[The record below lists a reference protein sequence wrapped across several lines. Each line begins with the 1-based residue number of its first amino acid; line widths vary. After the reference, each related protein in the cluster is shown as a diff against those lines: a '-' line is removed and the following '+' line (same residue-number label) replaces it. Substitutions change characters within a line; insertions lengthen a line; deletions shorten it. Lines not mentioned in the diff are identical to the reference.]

1 MNPRPRAV
9 GDDHVD
15 RPEVQARRRASRPV
29 LMARRLPAGPQARRA
44 CRPRGGAL
52 PAPRF
57 APLLLPAARLR
68 AVRRHAFPVAI
79 AAGLHLFPSRTEK
92 LSPPAPM
99 VLPLVGRESRSPPLS
114 APPEPQGSG
123 GAFFLPIPPL
133 SRALPRV
140 AAWRCCFCAAV
151 RPRAFLPVRH
161 NFFTFARIR

>member
-57 APLLLPAARLR
+57 APLLLSAARLR

-123 GAFFLPIPPL
+123 GAFFLP
-133 SRALPRV
+133 
-140 AAWRCCFCAAV
+140 
-151 RPRAFLPVRH
+151 LPVFR
-161 NFFTFARIR
+161 TLCLALLLGVVAFALLCSRGHFCLCAIISLHLRV

>member
-52 PAPRF
+52 PAPRL
-57 APLLLPAARLR
+57 APLLLSAARLR

-123 GAFFLPIPPL
+123 RAFFCPYP
-133 SRALPRV
+133 SFARFD
-140 AAWRCCFCAAV
+140 WRCCLGCCFCAAV

>member
-52 PAPRF
+52 PAPRL
-57 APLLLPAARLR
+57 APSLLLAAR
-68 AVRRHAFPVAI
+68 AVRRHAFLVAI
-79 AAGLHLFPSRTEK
+79 AAGIHLFPSRTEK

-123 GAFFLPIPPL
+123 GAFFCPYP
-133 SRALPRV
+133 SFARV
-140 AAWRCCFCAAV
+140 VWRCCLGLLLLRGCAA
-151 RPRAFLPVRH
+151 AGI
-161 NFFTFARIR
+161 FACAP

>member
-44 CRPRGGAL
+44 CRPCGGAL
-52 PAPRF
+52 PAPRL
-57 APLLLPAARLR
+57 APPLLLAAR
-68 AVRRHAFPVAI
+68 AVRRHAFLVAI

>member
-52 PAPRF
+52 PAPRL
-57 APLLLPAARLR
+57 APPLLLAAR
-68 AVRRHAFPVAI
+68 AVRRHAFLVAI

-123 GAFFLPIPPL
+123 GAFFLPIPIGEENV
-133 SRALPRV
+133 LP
-140 AAWRCCFCAAV
+140 CCRKFIAINCLDEFV
-151 RPRAFLPVRH
+151 VNELF
-161 NFFTFARIR
+161 

>member
-52 PAPRF
+52 PAPRL
-57 APLLLPAARLR
+57 APPLLLAAR

-133 SRALPRV
+133 SRALSRV